1 MRVLMLVHV
10 LVLVKLRPQE
20 RHLGQR
26 RAGRPW
32 CRPPTPLRT
41 LNQEAVVQLLP
52 KEVVM
57 LWSKKERW

>member
-26 RAGRPW
+26 RAGRPRR
-32 CRPPTPLRT
+32 RPPTPLGT

-52 KEVVM
+52 EEVMM
-57 LWSKKERW
+57 L